1 MWPWRKKKKTD
12 GIQVKNRRFGA
23 RGEIWWNLLGLLLQ
37 KYLWHLSLG
46 SVPRKLFLV
55 KIYLVFW
62 ICPKKCTAKWNLTA
76 SFKAYIVMELEVW
89 SMERC
94 ADWTRLRT
102 GSKIEGVEWQKTK
115 DRMRECLWRQF
126 CGCMLPYSTAPISTI
141 KSPQNLVSICIPQL
155 ISSFLDENWQEAKL
169 PTKMYSAFFFNLL
182 HFSSS
187 HPCLACLKFI
197 FSFPFQVSIY
207 STYLFQPNPK
217 PISLRPKRGRDNGL
231 QFPALLQS
239 LFQSFTHGRQT
250 VNDDL
255 LWQLLR
261 VSGTARWVFMLS
273 LGSSYKHSTWLP
285 WNKFIICLL
294 IIH

>member
-1 MWPWRKKKKTD
+1 MWPWRKKKQTD

-23 RGEIWWNLLGLLLQ
+23 QGEIWWNLLGLLLQ

-62 ICPKKCTAKWNLTA
+62 ICPKKCAAKWNLTA

-89 SMERC
+89 SMEC
-94 ADWTRLRT
+94 CTDWTRLHI

-126 CGCMLPYSTAPISTI
+126 RGWMLPYSMAPISTI

-169 PTKMYSAFFFNLL
+169 PTKMYSAFFLIFFTFL
-182 HFSSS
+182 HLIPVLPALSSS
-187 HPCLACLKFI
+187 FLFLFK
-197 FSFPFQVSIY
+197 SVSI
-207 STYLFQPNPK
+207 LPIFFNP
-217 PISLRPKRGRDNGL
+217 ILS
-231 QFPALLQS
+231 QS
-239 LFQSFTHGRQT
+239 LWDRNVEGIMAYSSLHCYSPYFRVSHMVGRQ
-250 VNDDL
+250 
-255 LWQLLR
+255 
-261 VSGTARWVFMLS
+261 
-273 LGSSYKHSTWLP
+273 
-285 WNKFIICLL
+285 
-294 IIH
+294 